1 MNRIAAVVK
10 SIEDMEIVSYITLEM
25 NEVEIRI
32 IKSKVPEW
40 LSVGDTVF
48 FTFAEISVCIGKACN
63 GKVSI
68 ENRIPATL
76 KQLRTNCSLCEV
88 KFDSKIGDIVSLITQ
103 NAFDE
108 LQLDIGSQVTILL
121 REIDINVEPCVKPVH
136 LDHFMHSRTKV
147 AN

>member
-10 SIEDMEIVSYITLEM
+10 SIEDMEIVSYIMLDI
-25 NEVEIRI
+25 NDVKIRI

-40 LSVGDTVF
+40 LSVGDRVF
-48 FTFAEISVCIGKACN
+48 ITFKEMSACIGKACN

-68 ENRIPATL
+68 ENKIPATPISI
-76 KQLRTNCSLCEV
+76 RANHSLCEV
-88 KFDSKIGDIVSLITQ
+88 KFETQIGDIVSLITQ
-103 NAFDE
+103 HAFDE

-121 REIDINVEPCVKPVH
+121 RETDIHLEPCIQT
-136 LDHFMHSRTKV
+136 MHMDNLINPRTKV